1 MQRICSKQR
10 LDELR
15 TSSRDSLP
23 YPVDEPPLV
32 QKCRAPGYSGGE
44 LNLQPS
50 LWFMAA
56 ICCFSASATAFLEAY
71 VLSASGHLA
80 VFLVG
85 GYVVFSSYFVC
96 DYGDARAAAAAALP
110 SLAISPLPHRRTAV
124 MMRVSTSYAA
134 IPDAKKFY
142 VLSNLVKARRT
153 AARPAARHTR
163 DRRDDRSLAHTLGC
177 GAALLHSG
185 CRPHALPRY
194 GQRRVE
200 DDVDPEPGRAVRDP
214 RHRLA
219 AARRAHGPH
228 HPHPSP
234 LRHRLHGDQ
243 PLQRLLRTER
253 VARAGRVRSL
263 LHLRVP
269 RQPPPRVALPRGA
282 RPRPRQRYPHPNTL
296 HELASPLGR
305 SLATPPT
312 LPPYRLFAPASPL
325 PHQPRHCLRAGAPE
339 PLLLALGRY
348 RRPSRRRSAAAAGS
362 PRAPLSAGA
371 LVIYTS
377 CLAANW
383 AWQVHYLTGLW
394 VDTRAYSILAYVGVI
409 LLVVWDDVVL
419 VKWLVGNLR
428 GGGTKSASAQ
438 QQQQQQQKRASGAA
452 PAGKEKPA

>member
-1 MQRICSKQR
+1 VFLLTSPQAPPAMQRICSKQR

-23 YPVDEPPLV
+23 YPVENEPPLV

-96 DYGDARAAAAAALP
+96 DY
-110 SLAISPLPHRRTAV
+110 V

-142 VLSNLVKARRT
+142 VLSNLVKAAVLLSYT
-153 AARPAARHTR
+153 PVAAR
-163 DRRDDRSLAHTLGC
+163 TLYLGM
-177 GAALLHSG
+177 
-185 CRPHALPRY
+185 
-194 GQRRVE
+194 VNDE
-200 DDVDPEPGRAVRDP
+200 W
-214 RHRLA
+214 
-219 AARRAHGPH
+219 
-228 HPHPSP
+228 
-234 LRHRLHGDQ
+234 
-243 PLQRLLRTER
+243 RTTSIR
-253 VARAGRVRSL
+253 NLGVLYAIPDTVSL
-263 LHLRVP
+263 LLVERMALTTRIHHLCVIVFMVINLFNDYSERNVW
-269 RQPPPRVALPRGA
+269 RALVVYA
-282 RPRPRQRYPHPNTL
+282 VFST
-296 HELASPLGR
+296 
-305 SLATPPT
+305 
-312 LPPYRLFAPASPL
+312 FAYL
-325 PHQPRHCLRAGAPE
+325 VN
-339 PLLLALGRY
+339 LLLASRFLAVH
-348 RRPSRRRSAAAAGS
+348 PSLSYW
-362 PRAPLSAGA
+362 LSAGA

-438 QQQQQQQKRASGAA
+438 QQQRASGAA
-452 PAGKEKPA
+452 PVGKEKPV